1 MIVFHFTT
9 PIAPPL
15 PCGSPDPVRNIDM
28 NPIASPAQLAAALP
42 RPIHRAAVIGGG
54 TMGRGIAMCLADAHL
69 PVTLL
74 EASGPRLDAAM
85 ASITQTY
92 EGQVRRGRI
101 TAAQAQERLARIAPS
116 LDDLPLA
123 GADLIIEAAF
133 EDMQVKTEL
142 FRKMDRLARP
152 GAILATNTSAL
163 DVDAIAA
170 LTARPQDVV
179 GLHFF
184 SPAHLMKL
192 LEVVRGRL
200 TAPDVLATALALG
213 ERLGKVAVVAGVCD
227 GFIGNRILARYQ
239 AAANYMVAQGATPTQ
254 VDEALQAFGFTMG
267 PLRMGDLA
275 GLDIGS
281 AGRKRRAAA
290 QPGVRH
296 LILADALADAGRH
309 GQKTAAGWYR
319 YESGHRAPLADPLTD
334 VVVQRWRAANGI
346 TPRPVADEEIVQ
358 RCLFAMANE
367 GAAIVADGI
376 AASEADVDA
385 VYVHGYGFPARRGG
399 PMQYA
404 RDAGLARVV
413 QALAQ
418 FERSGGDY
426 AYLWRPTPALARL
439 ARDAMGQP
447 A

>member
-1 MIVFHFTT
+1 MSATT
-9 PIAPPL
+9 P
-15 PCGSPDPVRNIDM
+15 
-28 NPIASPAQLAAALP
+28 P

-54 TMGRGIAMCLADAHL
+54 TMGRGIAMCLADAQI

-74 EASGPRLDAAM
+74 EADAARLDAAM
-85 ASITQTY
+85 ASIAQTY
-92 EGQVRRGRI
+92 DGQVRRGRI
-101 TAAQAQERLARIAPS
+101 AADQARERLARITPT
-116 LDDLPLA
+116 LDDVPLA
-123 GADLIIEAAF
+123 DADLIIEAAF
-133 EDMQVKTEL
+133 EDMAVKAAL
-142 FRKMDRLARP
+142 FARMDRLARP

-170 LTARPQDVV
+170 LTSRPQDVV

-192 LEVVRGRL
+192 LEVVRGRA

-213 ERLGKVAVVAGVCD
+213 ERLNKVAVVAGVCD

-239 AAANYMVAQGATPTQ
+239 ASANFMVGQGASPLQ

-290 QPGVRH
+290 QPHVRH

-309 GQKTAAGWYR
+309 GQKTGAGWYR
-319 YESGHRAPLADPLTD
+319 YESGHRAPLPDPAVD
-334 VVVQRWRAANGI
+334 AIVAQWRAAHGVV
-346 TPRPVADEEIVQ
+346 PRPVADEEIVQ

-367 GAAIVADGI
+367 GAAVVAEGI
-376 AASEADVDA
+376 AQSEADVDA

-399 PMQYA
+399 PMRHA
-404 RDAGLARVV
+404 RDVGLSQV
-413 QALAQ
+413 ALALMR
-418 FERSGGDY
+418 FARTGGDY
-426 AYLWRPTPALARL
+426 AHLWMPTRALLQLAEGRPLAPVALA
-439 ARDAMGQP
+439 A
-447 A
+447 